1 MKKNMKTLN
10 YKKAKVN
17 VIRETV
23 SINFWPSIV
32 KNPKF
37 GRNLEVSVEAYE
49 NDETILQKEKIDPSI
64 YMEPYISLYKEY
76 EEGLDNPEHN
86 FTDTE
91 TSERSRKHCSKSFAF
106 RDS

>member
-1 MKKNMKTLN
+1 MKKNEDIELQEI
-10 YKKAKVN
+10 VN

-49 NDETILQKEKIDPSI
+49 NDETILQNEIIDP
-64 YMEPYISLYKEY
+64 
-76 EEGLDNPEHN
+76 
-86 FTDTE
+86 
-91 TSERSRKHCSKSFAF
+91 
-106 RDS
+106 

>member
-1 MKKNMKTLN
+1 MIVGYNPTLDIDEKKYEDIELQEI
-10 YKKAKVN
+10 VN

-49 NDETILQKEKIDPSI
+49 NDETILQKKKSTPQ
-64 YMEPYISLYKEY
+64 YTWNHIS
-76 EEGLDNPEHN
+76 
-86 FTDTE
+86 TAI
-91 TSERSRKHCSKSFAF
+91 KSMKRA
-106 RDS
+106 